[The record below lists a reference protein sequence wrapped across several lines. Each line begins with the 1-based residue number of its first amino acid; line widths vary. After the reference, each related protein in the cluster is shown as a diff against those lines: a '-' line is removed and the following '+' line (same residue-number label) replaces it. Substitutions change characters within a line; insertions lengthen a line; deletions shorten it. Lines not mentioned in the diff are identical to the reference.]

1 MAAITNLLPLGGWL
15 AAFERWARPKLNYAL
30 TRWVFLPKLKSESP
44 QIRSYAAEALA
55 EFGSAIDAVQC
66 AVDIQQALS
75 RRNADVPEDRR
86 IILRIGISLGDVIVD
101 GDDLFGNGVNVAARM
116 EGLAEPGTI

>member
-55 EFGSAIDAVQC
+55 EFGSE
-66 AVDIQQALS
+66 QALQ
-75 RRNADVPEDRR
+75 PLIE
-86 IILRIGISLGDVIVD
+86 LLGDMDSTVRRFSISALGHLRDVRAIEPLHADLPCHVHMYDVI
-101 GDDLFGNGVNVAARM
+101 A
-116 EGLAEPGTI
+116 